1 MPTLPPAQ
9 PSRSVSSK
17 SLRIANL
24 RRRRTMDR
32 VLLFGLRTLAG
43 VERMAKANANEIF
56 DRPSGTNGDAP
67 VIGSGE
73 LEISAPPERVWAVLT
88 DFDHWPAWNAD
99 VKSMQFKGPV
109 APGSEFRWKAGPG
122 TISSRI
128 ERVEPPLLIAWTG
141 NTLGIKAIHVWMLK
155 AQNGSTLVRTEES
168 YDGLVARILR
178 RPLQK
183 TLDGVLERGLR
194 YLKAEVE
201 RQGAAHAP

>member
-1 MPTLPPAQ
+1 
-9 PSRSVSSK
+9 
-17 SLRIANL
+17 
-24 RRRRTMDR
+24 MDR

-99 VKSMQFKGPV
+99 VKSMQFKGSV